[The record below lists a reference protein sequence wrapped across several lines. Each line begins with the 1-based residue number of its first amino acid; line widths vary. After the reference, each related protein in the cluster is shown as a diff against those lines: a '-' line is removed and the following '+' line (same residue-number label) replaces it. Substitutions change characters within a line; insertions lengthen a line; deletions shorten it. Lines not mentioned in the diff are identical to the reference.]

1 MPHDEVPRRKL
12 VISIIGTQTGHSNL
26 SEALIDNDFVVST
39 DHSLSDAIVV
49 DLTSTHSKNITDL
62 IRQGR
67 ENAGGKPLA
76 FITSSRGLSDD
87 RLVSLAQNDSLV
99 ISTKFQKPLIRE
111 LQRLCVNSDIAH
123 ESSVRLRA
131 VASLGSNSSLNLQH
145 SESTSS
151 LLVAPPGPDALR
163 VNSELNNLHPTF
175 CVMSRQQILI
185 SLENAVADKLFIVPD
200 RNRRPTASLIK
211 LIRRHSDISSTPI
224 VIFEKSPTDRHRD
237 YWASLGADLVI
248 NSENL
253 NMGAAVAGHLARLQK
268 TQRDIKSMLRHLSFT
283 SAGEMSRLSSPRLF
297 DTALAI
303 RCDSGTPFCLGA
315 LRLTPHEENRN
326 THVFTEPSIYVALGC
341 PSIDLVTRIAPD
353 TLLISMPGAD
363 LAHARRRMRM
373 LATLVLDL
381 KFGPQDQ
388 PVTFSVETSITSSS
402 QDIKTT
408 QMIRSVM
415 TNFQKTDDPGF
426 AIA

>member
-1 MPHDEVPRRKL
+1 
-12 VISIIGTQTGHSNL
+12 
-26 SEALIDNDFVVST
+26 
-39 DHSLSDAIVV
+39 
-49 DLTSTHSKNITDL
+49 
-62 IRQGR
+62 
-67 ENAGGKPLA
+67 
-76 FITSSRGLSDD
+76 
-87 RLVSLAQNDSLV
+87 
-99 ISTKFQKPLIRE
+99 
-111 LQRLCVNSDIAH
+111 
-123 ESSVRLRA
+123 
-131 VASLGSNSSLNLQH
+131 
-145 SESTSS
+145 
-151 LLVAPPGPDALR
+151 
-163 VNSELNNLHPTF
+163 
-175 CVMSRQQILI
+175 
-185 SLENAVADKLFIVPD
+185 
-200 RNRRPTASLIK
+200 
-211 LIRRHSDISSTPI
+211 
-224 VIFEKSPTDRHRD
+224 
-237 YWASLGADLVI
+237 
-248 NSENL
+248 
-253 NMGAAVAGHLARLQK
+253 
-268 TQRDIKSMLRHLSFT
+268 MLRHLSFT